1 MIDKMKILLP
11 QNVKTITDILK
22 NNGHEAFIV
31 GGCVRDA
38 LMGIIPHDWDICTS
52 AKPEQVKECFKDF
65 NMFDSGIKHGTISIV
80 IDKEVYEVTTYR
92 IDGEYTDNRHP
103 QNVTFTDD
111 ITQDLAR
118 RDFTINAMAY
128 NIEKGLVDPFKGQ
141 DDLNNKIIRCVGNPD
156 NRFNEDALRIIR
168 ALRFASTY
176 GLSIEENTSESIL
189 RNAHL
194 LNNIAVERIAVE
206 FNKLVC
212 GKGAEDILNNYRDV
226 IAVFIPEIRK
236 MFDFKQKTKHHNRD
250 VWHHTTHSVSQIE
263 NDALLRIT
271 MLFHDLGKPD
281 ACTYDAD
288 GSTHFKGHP
297 KYSATKAETILRRL
311 KYPTSFIENCLKL
324 IIYHDVRFT
333 GSKKQ
338 LKHVMSAIGED
349 NVRLLLKVQRADKM
363 AQSDY
368 MHEEKLQKIDT
379 ACKVFEEIIE
389 EQSCFTLK
397 QLAVNGN
404 DLKAIGITEGKTIGK
419 ALKYLLSLVIDEKI
433 ENDKSVLLQKAKD
446 YLKGV

>member
-1 MIDKMKILLP
+1 MKIILP

-22 NNGHEAFIV
+22 NSGHEAFIV
-31 GGCVRDA
+31 GGCVRDS
-38 LMGIIPHDWDICTS
+38 LMGLTPHDWDICTS
-52 AKPEQVKECFKDF
+52 AKPEQIKDCFKDF
-65 NMFDSGIKHGTISIV
+65 NTFDSGIKHGTISIV
-80 IDKEVYEVTTYR
+80 IDKEIYEVTTYR

-103 QNVTFTDD
+103 ESVTFTDD
-111 ITQDLAR
+111 ITKDLAR

-128 NIEKGLVDPFKGQ
+128 NESKGLVDPFNGQ
-141 DDLNNKIIRCVGNPD
+141 ADLQSKTIKCVRNPD
-156 NRFNEDALRIIR
+156 KRFNEDALRIIR

-176 GLSIEENTSESIL
+176 GLCIEKNTSESII

-194 LNNIAVERIAVE
+194 LNNIAIEPITVE
-206 FNKLVC
+206 FNKLIC
-212 GKGAEDILNNYRDV
+212 GDGAEDILNKYRNV
-226 IAVFIPEIRK
+226 IAVFIPEISK
-236 MFDFKQKTKHHNRD
+236 MFDFQQKTKHHNRD
-250 VWHHTTHSVSQIE
+250 VWHHTTYSVSQI
-263 NDALLRIT
+263 DKDVLLRIT

-297 KYSATKAETILRRL
+297 KYSAKMAEDILRRL
-311 KYPTSFIENCLKL
+311 KYPTSFIEDCIKL

-349 NVRLLLKVQRADKM
+349 NVRLLLKVHRADKM

-368 MHEEKLQKIDT
+368 MHEEKLRKIDT
-379 ACKVFEEIIE
+379 ACKVFDEILE
-389 EQSCFTLK
+389 EQACFTLK

-404 DLKAIGITEGKTIGK
+404 DLKNIGITDGKTIGK
-419 ALKYLLSLVIDEKI
+419 TLKYLLSQVIDEKV
-433 ENDKSVLLQKAKD
+433 ENEKSALLDKAKD
-446 YLKGV
+446 FVKGV

>member
-1 MIDKMKILLP
+1 
-11 QNVKTITDILK
+11 
-22 NNGHEAFIV
+22 
-31 GGCVRDA
+31 
-38 LMGIIPHDWDICTS
+38 
-52 AKPEQVKECFKDF
+52 
-65 NMFDSGIKHGTISIV
+65 
-80 IDKEVYEVTTYR
+80 
-92 IDGEYTDNRHP
+92 
-103 QNVTFTDD
+103 
-111 ITQDLAR
+111 
-118 RDFTINAMAY
+118 MAY
-128 NIEKGLVDPFKGQ
+128 NESRGLVDPFNGQ
-141 DDLNNKIIRCVGNPD
+141 TDLRSNTIRCVRNPD
-156 NRFNEDALRIIR
+156 ERFNEDALRIIR

-176 GLSIEENTSESIL
+176 DLVIEENTSVSIL
-189 RNAHL
+189 KNAEL
-194 LNNIAVERIAVE
+194 LNNIAVERITVE
-206 FNKLVC
+206 FNKLIC
-212 GKGAEDILNNYRDV
+212 GKGAENILDNYRDV
-226 IAVFIPEIRK
+226 IAVFIPEIKK

-250 VWHHTTHSVSQIE
+250 VWHHTIHSVSQIDSE
-263 NDALLRIT
+263 PLLRVT
-271 MLFHDLGKPD
+271 MLFHDLGKPK
-281 ACTYDAD
+281 ACTYDSD

-297 KYSATKAETILRRL
+297 KYSAKIAESILRRL
-311 KYPTSFIENCLKL
+311 KYPVSFIEDCLKL

-338 LKHVMSAIGED
+338 LRHIMSAIGEN
-349 NVRLLLKVQRADKM
+349 NVRLLLKVQRADAM